1 MSKHVHADLIKA
13 WADGEKIQVLLTTSP
28 GCSDWIDVNFPIWNP
43 KEKYRIKPR
52 SPAYQVRFFIYR
64 PYCAYYEHV
73 CANVRNKE
81 DEKQWEND
89 PRFIKWI
96 TDWVEYDV

>member
-1 MSKHVHADLIKA
+1 MTKHVHCELIKA
-13 WADGEKIQVLLTTSP
+13 WADGAQIQLKMDDGNWEDIHGAPAWKP
-28 GCSDWIDVNFPIWNP
+28 GWR
-43 KEKYRIKPR
+43 YRIKPKL
-52 SPAYQVRFFIYR
+52 PAYKVRFLIYQ
-64 PYCAYYEHV
+64 PYRAYYEHV

-81 DEKQWEND
+81 DEKLWEND